1 MQSFLKD
8 AALFKFS
15 NKYGKNI
22 SLSPPPLFNYPT
34 LQPPG
39 HRCVAV
45 AYLSIASANHLPDSD
60 LR

>member
-1 MQSFLKD
+1 MTKFL
-8 AALFKFS
+8 LQPCTVQVLS
-15 NKYGKNI
+15 QTEKNVAP
-22 SLSPPPLFNYPT
+22 S

-45 AYLSIASANHLPDSD
+45 AYLSSASANHLPDSD